1 MASRRTAA
9 LLLSLLLLGGA
20 CSGDDEPEVAA
31 TPTASTSPTPEPKCP
46 LTGLDA
52 PAGAD
57 LERPAVAVKIEN
69 NPVAYP
75 LSGLEDAEL
84 VYEEQVEGGATRF
97 MAIFHC
103 TDTNKAG
110 PVRSSRAVDPAIMTP
125 TTRIL
130 AAAGGN
136 DLVRAILEKGKVVIV
151 DEDSAGKAMRRIDRP
166 GISLEHTLYGNTKKL
181 RKIGQKKYD
190 KPPPE
195 DLFDFGDAPSGGK
208 KVRSITVTFSSAT
221 TIEWRW
227 SGGRWQRSE
236 RGEKFV
242 AESGKRIGADN
253 LIIEEHIVNNSKTIV
268 DVAGNPSIEIA
279 DVTGSGKA
287 ILFRDGKAF
296 IGKWVRKT
304 RKDRVVYQTRGG
316 KELTLK
322 PGTTWV
328 ELLPSKKG
336 EVKGSVSFER

>member
-1 MASRRTAA
+1 MASKRAAA
-9 LLLSLLLLGGA
+9 LLLSLFLLWGA
-20 CSGDDEPEVAA
+20 CSGDEETPEVAESPSA
-31 TPTASTSPTPEPKCP
+31 SPTPEAKCP

-52 PAGAD
+52 PSGVD
-57 LERPAVAVKIEN
+57 LEQPAVAVKIEN

-97 MAIFHC
+97 MAIYHC
-103 TDTNKAG
+103 ADTKKAG

-136 DLVRAILEKGKVVIV
+136 DIVRKILEKGKVVII

-166 GISLEHTLYGNTKKL
+166 GISLEHPLYGDTTKL
-181 RKIGQKKYD
+181 RKLGSKEYD

-195 DLFDFGDAPSGGK
+195 DLFQFGEAMAGGK
-208 KVRSITVTFSSAT
+208 KVKTVTVTFSQAT

-227 SGGRWQRSE
+227 AGGEWQRSD

-242 AESGKRIGADN
+242 AESGTRIGADN
-253 LIIEEHIVNNSKTIV
+253 LIIEQHTVNNSREIV

-287 ILFRDGKAF
+287 ILFRDGKAYV
-296 IGKWVRKT
+296 GKWVRKT
-304 RKDRVVYQTRGG
+304 RKDRVVYQTKGG
-316 KELTLK
+316 KEMTLK
-322 PGTTWV
+322 AGTTWV
-328 ELLPSKKG
+328 ELLPNDKG
-336 EVKGSVSFER
+336 EVKGSVSFKK